1 MENYMSD
8 MVEPVH
14 ADSFF
19 SVSHSGEIHERLSF
33 EYLDPEGYYR
43 RIIRDDEML
52 RKEAEKLSANMQVFL
67 DKERVE
73 INSRR
78 VRSRVDY
85 TDIFLKGS
93 TEVVAIVYLI
103 DFGTEFEKKRNKIET
118 WLEEETAPYDFEIIW
133 RFPVGTE
140 IVEIDTQLEYEIY
153 GDLVTLWAYEDDIVG
168 GYERMV
174 FDLPASRLDTR
185 AKGEWPI

>member
-1 MENYMSD
+1 MEKYMSD

-19 SVSHSGEIHERLSF
+19 SVSHSGEVHERLSF

-43 RIIRDDEML
+43 RIIRDDELL
-52 RKEAEKLSANMQVFL
+52 RKEAEKLSVNMQTFL
-67 DKERVE
+67 DRERVE
-73 INSRR
+73 INGRR
-78 VRSRVDY
+78 VRSQVDY
-85 TDIFLKGS
+85 TDIFLKGG

-103 DFGTEFEKKRNKIET
+103 DFGTEFEKERNKIET

-153 GDLVTLWAYEDDIVG
+153 GDLVTLWAYEEDDVG

-174 FDLPASRLDTR
+174 FDLPRSRLDTR
-185 AKGEWPI
+185 TRNE